1 MLTGETVMEQRLQL
15 VNQFKELFLPYKFA
29 LDYLSTTIEHI
40 NEEAMHVYDYN
51 PIEHIK
57 TRLKSPESVISKLQR
72 KGLPIDFAS
81 AKRHLSD
88 IVGVRIICS
97 FVSDIYDLHE
107 ILRARHDIKIMEC
120 KDYIKNPK
128 PNGYQSLH
136 LIVEVPILLSKGTEH
151 VRAEI
156 QLRTLG
162 MDFWASLE
170 HKIFYKYNK
179 DIPERLKRE
188 LYEAANMTVQL
199 DAKMKAIGDELG
211 HLSSPYAMRTVS
223 MKQNV

>member
-1 MLTGETVMEQRLQL
+1 MEQRLKI
-15 VNQFKELFLPYKFA
+15 VNQFKEMFLPYKFA

-40 NEEAMHVYDYN
+40 SEEAMHVYDYN

-72 KGLPIDFAS
+72 KGLPVEFAS
-81 AKRHLSD
+81 AKEHLSD

-97 FVSDIYDLHE
+97 FVSDIYDLYE
-107 ILRARHDIKIMEC
+107 ILRSRHDIRIMEC
-120 KDYIKNPK
+120 KDYIQNPK

-136 LIVEVPILLSKGTEH
+136 LIVEVPILLSKGTEY

-188 LYEAANMTVQL
+188 LFEAANMTVQL
-199 DAKMKAIGDELG
+199 DAKMKAISEEVG
-211 HLSSPYAMRTVS
+211 HLSSPYAIRGMS

>member
-1 MLTGETVMEQRLQL
+1 MEQRLKL
-15 VNQFKELFLPYKFA
+15 INQFKELFLPYKFA

-72 KGLPIDFAS
+72 KGLPIEFAS
-81 AKRHLSD
+81 AKQHLSD

-97 FVSDIYDLHE
+97 FVSDIYDLYE
-107 ILRARHDIKIMEC
+107 ILRSRHDIKIIEC
-120 KDYIKNPK
+120 KDYIKSPK

-136 LIVEVPILLSKGTEH
+136 LIVEVPILLSKGTER
-151 VRAEI
+151 VLAEI

-199 DAKMKAIGDELG
+199 DAKMKAISDEVG

-223 MKQNV
+223 MKQNVNRG